1 MPTGPAAP
9 VAVLVGCLV
18 LAALLAAVETALGR
32 ITRSWGAELVEDSR
46 PGAMALQ
53 RLLADPARSITVA
66 TMVRVLA
73 EAVLV
78 ACAVVVAVLLGASW
92 WGTLLTAVGA
102 GFLLFVLVGVAP
114 RTLARQYPDT
124 VALRGAPFLVL
135 LAVPLGGV
143 VDLVVRLANS
153 LVPGRG
159 YPSGPFASEAELLEL
174 VEQAE
179 ANAVIEHSESLMLQR
194 VVHLGD
200 TVAREVMVP
209 RPDMLAIDAG
219 TDLEATLRLHLRS
232 GFSRIP
238 VVGKDSDDV
247 RGLSYLK
254 DVAARLQ
261 NARARGATTGGTV
274 DDVMRPVA
282 FVPESKAA
290 DDLLA
295 DMQAGSVHLAV
306 VVDEYGGVAGL
317 VTIEDL
323 LEEIVGQISDEYDR
337 EAPEAEELEPGRWRV
352 SARMHLL
359 GLTEITGVVVEDD
372 EVDTVA
378 GLLAKELGRVPITGS
393 TVEVGGLRLTADRR
407 GRRNR
412 LLSVLVEVLE
422 PVEEHDAAETDD
434 PDGRPAQESPRNRP
448 EAVDRS

>member
-1 MPTGPAAP
+1 MPPGPAAP

-18 LAALLAAVETALGR
+18 LAVLLAAVETALGR
-32 ITRSWGAELVEDSR
+32 ITRSWGTQLLQDAR
-46 PGAMALQ
+46 PGALALQ
-53 RLLADPARSITVA
+53 RLLVDPARAITVA

-73 EAVLV
+73 EAVVV
-78 ACAVVVAVLLGASW
+78 ACAVVVAVLLGAPW
-92 WGTLLTAVGA
+92 WGTLLTAAGA
-102 GFLLFVLVGVAP
+102 GFLLFALVGVAP

-124 VALRGAPFLVL
+124 VALLGAPFLVV
-135 LAVPLGGV
+135 LAVPLGGL
-143 VDLVVRLANS
+143 VDLVVRLANA

-159 YPSGPFASEAELLEL
+159 YPSGPFASEAELIEL

-179 ANAVIEHSESLMLQR
+179 ADAVIERNESLMLQR

-209 RPDMLAIDAG
+209 RTDMLAIDAG
-219 TDLEATLRLHLRS
+219 TDLERTLRLHLRS

-238 VVGKDSDDV
+238 VVGRDSDDV

-261 NARARGATTGGTV
+261 DARSRSDTRAGTV
-274 DDVMRPVA
+274 DDVMRPVV

-337 EAPEAEELEPGRWRV
+337 EAPEAEQLEAGRWRV
-352 SARMHLL
+352 SARTHLL
-359 GLTEITGVVVEDD
+359 GLAEVTGVDIEDD

-393 TVEVGGLRLTADRR
+393 TVDVGGLRLTADRR

-412 LLSVLVEVLE
+412 LLTVLVDVLE
-422 PVEEHDAAETDD
+422 PEDEPDAQDH
-434 PDGRPAQESPRNRP
+434 GRQEGQPESPQDDRSRV
-448 EAVDRS
+448 VDRS